1 MKRVAIILDSPY
13 GQTAKIGER
22 ILWRLKRT
30 GYSVE
35 LFNLERK
42 ADTPQIVLTRFDAL
56 IIGGP
61 VYVGKFPHPLTEWT
75 RKNAALINLTSPA
88 LFSVSL
94 NAADS
99 RPEARTTDVRLIE
112 EFAKVTGISPCMT
125 ASFKGAIH
133 YREYGPIMRW
143 LLRRISKAAGGPTDT
158 SRDHELTDW
167 GKVDE
172 FAAAFAL
179 HLSRSLLEEP
189 AGVSFSKTTTI

>member
-1 MKRVAIILDSPY
+1 MKQVAIILDSPY

-22 ILWRLKRT
+22 ILWRLTRA
-30 GYSVE
+30 GYTVH
-35 LFNLERK
+35 LFNLDPK
-42 ADTPQIVLTRFDAL
+42 ADHPQIVLTRFDAV

-61 VYVGKFPHPLTEWT
+61 IYVGKFPHHLTDWT
-75 RKNAALINLTSPA
+75 RKNAALINLMGPA

-94 NAADS
+94 NAADP
-99 RPEARTTDVRLIE
+99 RPEARTTDARLIE
-112 EFAKVTGISPCMT
+112 EFAKETGIRTCMT

-133 YREYGPIMRW
+133 YREYGPIKRW

-172 FAAAFAL
+172 FADAFAL
-179 HLSRSLLEEP
+179 HLIRSSLEAP
-189 AGVSFSKTTTI
+189 VGVPLSKTTPT